1 MFKNTNS
8 IKNQLYRLAILQC
21 LLVIVFWLYLI
32 ISKTMS
38 LLNTVN
44 YQISQNSEKIL
55 TQLDN
60 DLSVLSRTTL
70 FPVNRSLFA
79 NNDSLCSG
87 LRKGSILGN
96 HTFEFEFF
104 TQAQTQLNN
113 SSVDFVAIY
122 DQSGNGVFLT
132 KKSTLSHTCTIRQN
146 ADWYTSTLQDHLG
159 SSLVLG
165 PNDFLNSGI
174 AEKDSVSVCVA
185 RNLMDPYHY
194 RTIGVCVAGIDVNNI
209 IRDTF
214 PENNLTNQEFVI
226 YYKGKL
232 LFTNMNT
239 HISPLPEYQ
248 GKMRKQFYFTLK
260 GSGIEHCLFH
270 GDGTAII
277 IRTPF
282 SSLFHQFLPA
292 QLLIIMLWTGILI
305 FISQTMFRISRNIQ
319 VFLKTL
325 ITTCNAFETDY
336 VPTLPALSLPLE
348 FHEVLLSFNHMS
360 DKINTLIHEILLKD
374 LEKRETELQLL
385 RTQINPHYL
394 YNTLEVIHLAAYK
407 NNDLQVAAMAE
418 LLGKNLQYGLRGT
431 TEEVSLQEELRQL
444 DIYLSILSYQ
454 YADNIIFNK
463 VIDPSLLNCRTIKLL
478 FQPMIENSILHGFD
492 SSKSKIMIDILGYK
506 KDSKIIL
513 CVSDNGCGMNQ
524 EELKKLQ
531 QELSNPNSQSI
542 GIRNV
547 SRRIQLTYGSEYGLS
562 IDSIKDQ
569 GSTIIIT
576 MPYLPFDTLQ

>member
-1 MFKNTNS
+1 M
-8 IKNQLYRLAILQC
+8 
-21 LLVIVFWLYLI
+21 
-32 ISKTMS
+32 
-38 LLNTVN
+38 
-44 YQISQNSEKIL
+44 
-55 TQLDN
+55 
-60 DLSVLSRTTL
+60 
-70 FPVNRSLFA
+70 
-79 NNDSLCSG
+79 
-87 LRKGSILGN
+87 
-96 HTFEFEFF
+96 
-104 TQAQTQLNN
+104 
-113 SSVDFVAIY
+113 
-122 DQSGNGVFLT
+122 
-132 KKSTLSHTCTIRQN
+132 
-146 ADWYTSTLQDHLG
+146 
-159 SSLVLG
+159 
-165 PNDFLNSGI
+165 
-174 AEKDSVSVCVA
+174 
-185 RNLMDPYHY
+185 
-194 RTIGVCVAGIDVNNI
+194 
-209 IRDTF
+209 
-214 PENNLTNQEFVI
+214 
-226 YYKGKL
+226 
-232 LFTNMNT
+232 
-239 HISPLPEYQ
+239 
-248 GKMRKQFYFTLK
+248 
-260 GSGIEHCLFH
+260 
-270 GDGTAII
+270 
-277 IRTPF
+277 
-282 SSLFHQFLPA
+282 
-292 QLLIIMLWTGILI
+292 I

>member
-1 MFKNTNS
+1 MPFLWGILTN
-8 IKNQLYRLAILQC
+8 ILC
-21 LLVIVFWLYLI
+21 LLSDWNQNTFKKITKIRLFQ
-32 ISKTMS
+32 TS
-38 LLNTVN
+38 L
-44 YQISQNSEKIL
+44 S
-55 TQLDN
+55 
-60 DLSVLSRTTL
+60 
-70 FPVNRSLFA
+70 
-79 NNDSLCSG
+79 
-87 LRKGSILGN
+87 
-96 HTFEFEFF
+96 
-104 TQAQTQLNN
+104 
-113 SSVDFVAIY
+113 DFNV
-122 DQSGNGVFLT
+122 
-132 KKSTLSHTCTIRQN
+132 K
-146 ADWYTSTLQDHLG
+146 
-159 SSLVLG
+159 
-165 PNDFLNSGI
+165 
-174 AEKDSVSVCVA
+174 
-185 RNLMDPYHY
+185 
-194 RTIGVCVAGIDVNNI
+194 
-209 IRDTF
+209 
-214 PENNLTNQEFVI
+214 
-226 YYKGKL
+226 
-232 LFTNMNT
+232 
-239 HISPLPEYQ
+239 
-248 GKMRKQFYFTLK
+248 
-260 GSGIEHCLFH
+260 
-270 GDGTAII
+270 
-277 IRTPF
+277 F
-282 SSLFHQFLPA
+282 S
-292 QLLIIMLWTGILI
+292 
-305 FISQTMFRISRNIQ
+305 
-319 VFLKTL
+319 FLKSDT
-325 ITTCNAFETDY
+325 I
-336 VPTLPALSLPLE
+336 LSSPK
-348 FHEVLLSFNHMS
+348 FLLKCQHMS